1 MIQSMSLRTHLFFL
15 QLLIVLIIV
24 LVAGS
29 VAIRVQEKQIRSAYE
44 ARMVTVAQ
52 SVAELPA
59 IVDAFDDADPSAT
72 IQPIAELITE
82 ATNVTYVVVTDD
94 TGIRFSHPNTELIG
108 LPTSTDPSIALSG
121 QTYVGTQTG
130 TLGESWRV
138 KLPIYGDEGAILG
151 MASVG
156 ILETTLTN
164 DLNEVL
170 PELLLWLVGAAL
182 VGTAGA
188 IYVSRLA
195 WRRIYRLEPEEIAAL
210 LETRD
215 AMLHG
220 IGEGVAAIDERGAIA
235 LLNDEARRLLN
246 ADEDVV
252 GLPAAQ
258 VVGNDLA
265 RLLQNGSEADETVL
279 VGERVL
285 LARASDAVVDG
296 LVVGRVLILRDRTEL
311 YQLLSDLDGARDA
324 TAALRAQAHEFAN
337 RMHVISGLVEL
348 GHTDEAIDFISRS
361 GHGGSLVSGDIAPRI
376 TDPDVVSLLM
386 TKSTICAEKGISLV
400 VDPESVLGPDGTT
413 DAVTVLGNLIDN
425 AAEAIGA
432 DGHIAIL
439 IRTGIGR
446 VDFTVSDNG
455 PGIVD
460 ADALRIFEPGLST
473 KRVEGSA
480 ARGFGLAL
488 VNRVAIRRHGAV
500 TVRRSPDG
508 GAEFIVRLTATRPL
522 TAVSSGARS
531 RSRVTSN
538 HEDLST

>member
-1 MIQSMSLRTHLFFL
+1 MIQSMSLRTQLFFL
-15 QLLIVLIIV
+15 QLLIVLVIV

-59 IVDAFDDADPSAT
+59 IVHAFDDADPSAT
-72 IQPIAELITE
+72 IQPIAELITA

-94 TGIRFSHPNTELIG
+94 TGIRYSHPNPEQIG

-138 KLPIYGDEGAILG
+138 KLPIYDEAGVILG

-156 ILETTLTN
+156 ILETTLEN
-164 DLNEVL
+164 DLNKVL

-195 WRRIYRLEPEEIAAL
+195 WRRIYRLEPEQIAAL

-220 IGEGVAAIDERGAIA
+220 IGEGVAAVDEQGNIA
-235 LLNDEARRLLN
+235 VLNDEARRLLD
-246 ADEDVV
+246 AVDDVV
-252 GLPAAQ
+252 GAPATR
-258 VVGNDLA
+258 VLGHDLA
-265 RLLQNGSEADETVL
+265 RLLHSGSDADETVL

-296 LVVGRVLILRDRTEL
+296 RIVGRVLILRDRTEL
-311 YQLLSDLDGARDA
+311 HQLLSDLDGARDV

-348 GHTDEAIDFISRS
+348 GHTAQAVDFISRS
-361 GHGGSLVSGDIAPRI
+361 GHGGSIVSGSIAPGI
-376 TDPDVVSLLM
+376 TDPDVASLLM
-386 TKSTICAEKGISLV
+386 AKSTITAEKGISLQV
-400 VDPESVLGPDGTT
+400 EQNSVLAPDGTT
-413 DAVTVLGNLIDN
+413 DSVTVLGNLIDN
-425 AAEAIGA
+425 AIEAVGA
-432 DGHIAIL
+432 DGSVQVRIQSSAGH
-439 IRTGIGR
+439 
-446 VDFTVSDNG
+446 VDYVVADDG
-455 PGIVD
+455 PGVGE
-460 ADALRIFEPGLST
+460 ADEQRIFEPGLST
-473 KRVEGSA
+473 KAIEGSA
-480 ARGFGLAL
+480 TRGFGLAL
-488 VNRVAIRRHGAV
+488 VNRVAVRRHGFV
-500 TVRRSPDG
+500 TVGRSRTN
-508 GAEFIVRLTATRPL
+508 GAEFTVRLGAGVRPPLATETTTAQETR
-522 TAVSSGARS
+522 
-531 RSRVTSN
+531 
-538 HEDLST
+538 